1 MLTDT
6 TGQPTPPNVMEGRD
20 DAEVEDGEGEEGEED
35 VQEPEDEREQV
46 GGQDSEGEGLEVGGQ
61 QIQSGHDEEP
71 PNTATQPQAQTQSH
85 VVTVP
90 PPQPTTTQ
98 LPPTM
103 LPLPNGDGVTYDDTG
118 RPRRFAPDGY
128 WYHCFHANCSF
139 VNRNAQEF
147 SGRHLRE
154 WHTRDPTQTAEDIQ
168 RMLYVVTRARGFELQ
183 NEWLAFRNTQNR
195 RGRR

>member
-1 MLTDT
+1 MQT
-6 TGQPTPPNVMEGRD
+6 TRKRRKVEE
-20 DAEVEDGEGEEGEED
+20 EVEESEEGESGFG
-35 VQEPEDEREQV
+35 VWTGLSRRIQTRKAKQV
-46 GGQDSEGEGLEVGGQ
+46 EEGGPRRGT
-61 QIQSGHDEEP
+61 IQTPLRRIS
-71 PNTATQPQAQTQSH
+71 NVSLNTQPQ
-85 VVTVP
+85 
-90 PPQPTTTQ
+90 PQPQ
-98 LPPTM
+98 ASASILMSSLHHQHHQRRRSLLQPTM
-103 LPLPNGDGVTYDDTG
+103 LPLPNGDGVTYDDSG

>member
-1 MLTDT
+1 MD
-6 TGQPTPPNVMEGRD
+6 GRD
-20 DAEVEDGEGEEGEED
+20 DTEDEEEEGEEGEED
-35 VQEPEDEREQV
+35 VRDPEDGQDQV
-46 GGQDSEGEGLEVGGQ
+46 GGQDSEGEGVEVGGQ
-61 QIQSGHDEEP
+61 QRQGGHDQEP
-71 PNTATQPQAQTQSH
+71 PNTDTQPQPQPQPH
-85 VVTVP
+85 VVSAP
-90 PPQPTTTQ
+90 PPEPTTQPSSTI
-98 LPPTM
+98 

-168 RMLYVVTRARGFELQ
+168 RMLNVVTRARGFELQ
-183 NEWLAFRNTQNR
+183 NECLAFRNTQDR